1 MAPIDFAGLMGPVAR
16 AVLGEPNQQMSTR
29 SQLRF
34 GTNGSVAVDIAGEKR
49 GTWYDHEGSRGGGV
63 LDLLRE
69 YKGLVN
75 GSALEWLRLEVG
87 ADIPSYEPH
96 VKAAKASDAPLK
108 LVKTYDYTSEDG
120 ELLFQVLRYEPKTFR
135 QRRPDQAGGW
145 INSVK
150 DIELVLY
157 RLPEIKASK
166 GPVYV
171 VEGEKDADALAALG
185 LTATSNAGG
194 AGKWRTHYNAALEGR
209 DVVILPDNDDAGRS
223 HAQYVANSVRGTA
236 ASVRIIELPGLPEKG
251 DVADWIARGGT
262 ADALHELANPPAAAP
277 GADCFPLLWFDQI
290 QVVAD
295 AKDFVQGLL
304 VEQSGAVVYG
314 ESNAGKTF
322 WATDLALHVAAGMEW
337 QGRRVE
343 GGPVIYCAL
352 EGGIGFQNRVAAWRA
367 DKGMEDAQIPFA
379 AIRNPINFMDP
390 EADVPR
396 LLATLRHV
404 TDRFGTP
411 KLLVIDTLSR
421 ALAGGDENSS
431 EDMGHLVC
439 NMDILRQEIG
449 CCVLFIHHSGK
460 DAAKGARGHSLL
472 RAAVDTEIEVKAEEG
487 SDQKTATSVKQR
499 ELAKGQVM
507 PFRLSVVEI
516 GQNRHGEAVTTCLVR
531 EIDAG
536 DMETGGGNSSRRMTG
551 DAQVALQVLQDLLLE
566 KGRPGFPGVPQGAVS
581 VPDAWWRDQ
590 FYSRAKPGAERKTKE
605 KAFRRASDALLERHL
620 IALGNDRVWAV

>member
-1 MAPIDFAGLMGPVAR
+1 MGPVAR

-96 VKAAKASDAPLK
+96 VKAAKANDAPLK
-108 LVKTYDYTSEDG
+108 LVKAYDYASEDG

-157 RLPEIKASK
+157 RLPEIKAST

-194 AGKWRTHYNAALEGR
+194 ATKWRSYYNAALAGR
-209 DVVILPDNDDAGRS
+209 DVVILPDNDEAGRS
-223 HAQYVANSVRGTA
+223 HAEVVAASLRGTA
-236 ASVRIIELPGLPEKG
+236 ASVRIIDLPGLPEKG
-251 DVADWIARGGT
+251 DVSDWLAQGGT
-262 ADALHELANPPAAAP
+262 VEALRELTAPPAEEEAP
-277 GADCFPLLWFDQI
+277 LPKRDTFPLIRFEDI
-290 QVVAD
+290 QPVPD
-295 AKDFVQGLL
+295 AKDFVQGTLT
-304 VEQSGAVVYG
+304 EGSAAVVYG

-322 WATDLALHVAAGMEW
+322 WTTDLALHVAAGLEW
-337 QGRRVE
+337 NGRRVE
-343 GGPVIYCAL
+343 AGPVLYVAL
-352 EGGIGFQNRVAAWRA
+352 EGGTGFRNRVAAWRTE
-367 DKGMEDAQIPFA
+367 KGMEDCSIPFFA
-379 AIRNPINFMDP
+379 LCCPVNLLDP
-390 EADVPR
+390 EADMPR
-396 LLATLRHV
+396 FMETLRQV
-404 TDRFGTP
+404 TDECGPP
-411 KLLVIDTLSR
+411 KLVVIDTLSR
-421 ALAGGDENSS
+421 ALSGGDENSS
-431 EDMGHLVC
+431 EDMGALVR
-439 NMDILRQEIG
+439 NMDAIRFEIG

-472 RAAVDTEIEVKAEEG
+472 RAAVDTEIEVKVEEG
-487 SDQKTATSVKQR
+487 SGLKTATTVKQR
-499 ELAKGQVM
+499 ELSKGDV
-507 PFRLSVVEI
+507 FAFNLRVTEI
-516 GQNRHGEAVTTCLVR
+516 GINRHGEPVTTCIVDEANAPNAPNEKKRSVRLNPTSKIGLDALV
-531 EIDAG
+531 
-536 DMETGGGNSSRRMTG
+536 S
-551 DAQVALQVLQDLLLE
+551 LLLE
-566 KGRPGFPGVPQGAVS
+566 KGTSGFGVPDGAIS
-581 VPDAWWRDQ
+581 VPEDWFRERFYRVFPHDSQDAKRMA
-590 FYSRAKPGAERKTKE
+590 FNRVRADLVSKR
-605 KAFRRASDALLERHL
+605 L
-620 IALGNDRVWAV
+620 IRIEGGRSWIV